1 MIETYSEYV
10 KRIGY
15 ENLPK
20 PKYDINDIVL
30 VDMGDGTK
38 ELLTI
43 SKITKHKSPLGK
55 FEYIYY
61 TKEYEKLEPNMLIP
75 EELIIQKM
83 SKAEYEIFRDGEVYN
98 L

>member
-61 TKEYEKLEPNMLIP
+61 IKEYEKLEPNMLIP

-83 SKAEYEIFRDGEVYN
+83 TKAEYEIFRDGEDYN

>member
-43 SKITKHKSPLGK
+43 SKITKFKTPKGK
-55 FEYIYY
+55 FEYLYY
-61 TKEYEKLEPNMLIP
+61 SREYEETMPNMALP

-83 SKAEYEIFRDGEVYN
+83 TKAEYEIFRDGEDYN